1 MAKTRKAISKMK
13 VTVESHRAAA
23 NYLDAV
29 WKNSNTARAAGSVS
43 GIVGGLLTIAGG
55 IAIVASAGTATP
67 LILAGVGFGV
77 AGAGTNMLTSF
88 GEAAINSSAIK
99 KAQKDWQD
107 TLDSIKEVKA
117 TVKKWLVEKE
127 KTRLLYICHLAED
140 ENLAFSDAA
149 VKEILQ
155 KEVLPSL
162 EFTTQEE
169 SAQGAARWAA
179 AKATT
184 GAVGKGVQASA
195 QATGGVLQ
203 RLLQTGARAVGGRLI
218 AGVGAV
224 YMLWD
229 AKDLGYTIYD
239 IVRNK
244 GSDAAR
250 CLRQNADV
258 LESALPVSSNNH

>member
-1 MAKTRKAISKMK
+1 MK
-13 VTVESHRAAA
+13 VTVKSHRAAA
-23 NYLDAV
+23 DDLDKV
-29 WKNSNTARAAGSVS
+29 WKKCNTARVAGSTG
-43 GIVGGLLTIAGG
+43 GILGGLLTIAGG

-77 AGAGTNMLTSF
+77 VGAGTNMLTSLT
-88 GEAAINSSAIK
+88 EAAINSSKIK
-99 KAQKDWQD
+99 KAQKDWQE
-107 TLDSIKEVKA
+107 TLDSINEVKV

-127 KTRLLYICHLAED
+127 KTRLLYIWHLAEE
-140 ENLAFSDAA
+140 ENLTFSDAA

-162 EFTTQEE
+162 EFTTQVE
-169 SAQGAARWAA
+169 SALGWAV

-184 GAVGKGVQASA
+184 GVVGKGVQASA
-195 QATGGVLQ
+195 QAAGGVLQ
-203 RLLQTGARAVGGRLI
+203 RLVQTGARAVGGRLI